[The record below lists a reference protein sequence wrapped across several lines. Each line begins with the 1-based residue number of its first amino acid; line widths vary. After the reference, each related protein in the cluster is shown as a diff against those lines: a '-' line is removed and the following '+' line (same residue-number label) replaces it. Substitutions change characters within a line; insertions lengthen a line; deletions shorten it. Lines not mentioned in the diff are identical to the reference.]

1 MEIKTSDSYQKEVL
15 EKYKRNKGGEL
26 STYLLN
32 PTPRLIKQAC
42 ILLLDKRTSTDDNNI
57 LNCFFQFRDEESRLR
72 EVKSFDNDRFKP
84 IVNFLKGR
92 TNSTSDENIELI
104 SWLIDFR
111 PRPLHQYLKSD
122 HQIFEVDDSKPEII
136 SEFEG
141 LDNINVDNLEG
152 KKGVERKKLEEAKRK
167 EEKKRHR
174 RIITI
179 SISVVF
185 GMTMLILGIQNW
197 PLNILKNSPN
207 RRECMT
213 WADSLYVKVSC
224 DKGPFSQFGT
234 TVDSLDQMKLKKM
247 RKVKVNAAYE
257 FFSNADEPLIWYYKK
272 SNTEIEYFTAPG
284 LHPTNGETLRKITPY
299 IIETYV
305 PIHSKKENSFIN
317 Q

>member
-15 EKYKRNKGGEL
+15 EKYKRNRGGEL

-42 ILLLDKRTSTDDNNI
+42 ILLLDKRTSTDDINI
-57 LNCFFQFRDEESRLR
+57 LRCFFQFRDEESRLK

-104 SWLIDFR
+104 SWLIDFK
-111 PRPLHQYLKSD
+111 PRPLRQYLKPD
-122 HQIFEVDDSKPEII
+122 NPIFEGEDSKPEII
-136 SEFEG
+136 HELGG
-141 LDNINVDNLEG
+141 LDKKNVDNLER
-152 KKGVERKKLEEAKRK
+152 KKEEERKKLAEAKRK
-167 EEKKRHR
+167 KEKKKHR

-179 SISVVF
+179 SISVAF

-197 PLNILKNSPN
+197 STNILKSNSN
-207 RRECMT
+207 KLGCMT
-213 WADSLYVKVSC
+213 WADSLYVRVSC

-234 TVDSLDQMKLKKM
+234 TVDSLDQMKLNKM
-247 RKVKVNAAYE
+247 KKVKVDAAYK
-257 FFSNADEPLIWYYKK
+257 FFSNTDEPLIWYYKK
-272 SNTEIEYFTAPG
+272 SNGEIEYFTAPG

-299 IIETYV
+299 IIQTYV
-305 PIHSKKENSFIN
+305 PKHMNKKSSFV

>member
-1 MEIKTSDSYQKEVL
+1 MEPKTSDSYQREVL

-42 ILLLDKRTSTDDNNI
+42 ILLLDKRISTDDNNT

-84 IVNFLKGR
+84 IVNFLKGK
-92 TNSTSDENIELI
+92 TNSTSEENIELI
-104 SWLIDFR
+104 SWLINFK
-111 PRPLHQYLKSD
+111 PRPLRQYLKSD
-122 HQIFEVDDSKPEII
+122 NLIYEVDDSKPEIVH
-136 SEFEG
+136 ELEG
-141 LDNINVDNLEG
+141 LDKINVDNSKRNREE
-152 KKGVERKKLEEAKRK
+152 ERKKLEEAKRK
-167 EEKKRHR
+167 EEKKRRR

-179 SISVVF
+179 SINVAF
-185 GMTMLILGIQNW
+185 GMTMLILGIQNS
-197 PLNILKNSPN
+197 PLNILKSNATEL
-207 RRECMT
+207 ECMT
-213 WADSLYVKVSC
+213 WADSFYVKISC

-247 RKVKVNAAYE
+247 RKVEVDAAYK
-257 FFSNADEPLIWYYKK
+257 FFSGANEPLIWYYKK
-272 SNTEIEYFTAPG
+272 SSREIEYFTAPG

-305 PIHSKKENSFIN
+305 PIHSKKENSFIK